1 MMHTRYPR
9 PCPIPG
15 HPQDE
20 DEPALAAESA
30 WSRLRDWH
38 LQAPAERL
46 PLPVVLLTWPATW
59 IMHAAHV
66 PGRVMAYGAAGAALI
81 AWQAWRRHEKAAA
94 TAADGNTPP
103 PRVAAAEAAM
113 VAAALGGWIA
123 AAVTWGPLGWPAHV
137 LTWIYL
143 AGAAGG
149 YWWLRRHQA
158 VRAARQRREE
168 VAVWA
173 ARKAEWHRVA
183 HLIGLGDFHLQKVT
197 PTLLGEELLLT
208 SAPGSDLASRIAR
221 NADAIAEKYAHLEGL
236 PYGRV
241 DIRTTDYPGQLV
253 IGIRHQDP
261 SVNGVVYHPLTT
273 PWPSA
278 EPSPYAGWFPAG
290 TTIRDPVP
298 VGIIPETGEPMTLTL
313 FDEIGAKAI
322 GVHGATGSGK
332 STLLN
337 DVRERVTAMR
347 DAALVQL
354 NGAHMGDELTWEPL
368 AAATACGPA
377 ASDEQ
382 VRGKILAVLQ
392 WAQQLVT
399 DRSATLARTGHSVF
413 QPTPDDPAI
422 VLMADEVDEV
432 VASVPGSG
440 PILEFLASKQRKSA
454 VCLILATQRAT
465 QKQTGGG
472 MVRANLSQVVIGNT
486 NRATE
491 SRHATGAEAEIPDI
505 SEYSRGRKGY
515 FQIWDPQA
523 KEITARGRTFLLGV
537 PPDELAYCKRIVDAR
552 KGTRRALPGPDLVPA
567 APREHDPREHDP
579 GAAAPGVSEMRA
591 RLAAAKAVSERTL
604 PAATGP
610 ARLAAMRLPA
620 DIPPADARTLLA
632 LLGEPEGTSAG
643 PAGAAIGKSKAT
655 AWRYLNMLREH
666 GIAELV
672 TAGRSSRY
680 RLAGQPGPRPEPEP
694 EQGSPAYLT
703 IQALAEAVHAGLA
716 DADEATREVLEKVWE
731 IEHRRARPH
740 LTVVPPLPGDAG
752 EGDAQ

>member
-1 MMHTRYPR
+1 MIKTGYPR

-20 DEPALAAESA
+20 DEPVLVTESA
-30 WSRLRDWH
+30 WARLRAWH
-38 LQAPAERL
+38 LHAPAERL
-46 PLPVVLLTWPATW
+46 PLPVIVTAWPAAW
-59 IMHAAHV
+59 VLHAAHV
-66 PGRVMAYGAAGAALI
+66 AGHVVTYAAIAAAAACWLTWHRHGRESPHPRLLPAEAAL
-81 AWQAWRRHEKAAA
+81 
-94 TAADGNTPP
+94 
-103 PRVAAAEAAM
+103 VAAA
-113 VAAALGGWIA
+113 VGGWMA
-123 AAVTWGPLGWPAHV
+123 AAVTRGPLGWPRHL

-149 YWWLRRHQA
+149 YWWLRRHAA
-158 VRAARQRREE
+158 VRAARQRRED
-168 VAVWA
+168 AAAWA

-208 SAPGSDLASRIAR
+208 SAPGSDLASRIVR

-241 DIRTTDYPGQLV
+241 DITTTDYPGQLV

-261 SVNGVVYHPLTT
+261 SVKGIVYHPLTT

-278 EPSPYAGWFPAG
+278 QPSPYAGWFPAAA
-290 TTIRDPVP
+290 TIRDPVP

-313 FDEIGAKAI
+313 FDEIGARAI

-337 DVRERVTAMR
+337 DVRERITAMP
-347 DAALVQL
+347 DAILIQI

-377 ASDEQ
+377 ASDED
-382 VRGKILAVLQ
+382 VRDKILAVLE
-392 WAQQLVT
+392 WAQAKVT
-399 DRSATLARTGHSVF
+399 ERSATLAETGHSVF
-413 QPTPDDPAI
+413 QPTPEDPAI
-422 VLMADEVDEV
+422 VIEIDEVDEV

-552 KGTRRALPGPDLVPA
+552 RGARRVLPGPDLVLD
-567 APREHDPREHDP
+567 APRGHAPGERVPGEHDPR
-579 GAAAPGVSEMRA
+579 AAAPGVSEMRA
-591 RLAAAKAVSERTL
+591 RLATARAANERA
-604 PAATGP
+604 PAGAGP
-610 ARLAAMRLPA
+610 ARLAGMRLPT
-620 DIPPADARTLLA
+620 DIPPADAQALLT
-632 LLGEPEGTSAG
+632 LLGEPGGTSAG

-655 AWRYLNMLREH
+655 AWRYLNMLRER

-680 RLAGQPGPRPEPEP
+680 RLAGKSGPQPEPEA
-694 EQGSPAYLT
+694 EQRQRSPGYLT

-716 DADEATREVLEKVWE
+716 DADEATREVLEKVRE
-731 IEHRRARPH
+731 IERRRARPH
-740 LTVVPPLPGDAG
+740 LTVVPPLPGDAR

>member
-1 MMHTRYPR
+1 MIRTRYPR

-20 DEPALAAESA
+20 DEPALVTESA
-30 WSRLRDWH
+30 WARLRAWH

-46 PLPVVLLTWPATW
+46 PLPVALLTWPSAW
-59 IMHAAHV
+59 VLHAAHV
-66 PGRVMAYGAAGAALI
+66 PGHIVTYAAAAAVVACWLTWHRHERNSPYPRLLPTEAAL
-81 AWQAWRRHEKAAA
+81 
-94 TAADGNTPP
+94 
-103 PRVAAAEAAM
+103 VAAAI
-113 VAAALGGWIA
+113 GGWIA
-123 AAVTWGPLGWPAHV
+123 AAVTWGPLGWPGHL

-149 YWWLRRHQA
+149 YWWLRSHQA
-158 VRAARQRREE
+158 VRAARQRRDD
-168 VAVWA
+168 AIAWA

-183 HLIGLGDFHLQKVT
+183 HLIGLGDFHLQEVT

-241 DIRTTDYPGQLV
+241 DISTTEYPGELV
-253 IGIRHQDP
+253 IGIRRLDP
-261 SVNGVVYHPLTT
+261 SVKGIVYHPLTA

-278 EPSPYAGWFPAG
+278 EPSPYADWFPAG
-290 TTIRDPVP
+290 ATIRDPVP

-313 FDEIGAKAI
+313 FDAIGARAI

-337 DVRERVTAMR
+337 DVRERVTAMT
-347 DAALVQL
+347 DAALVQV

-377 ASDEQ
+377 ASDED
-382 VRGKILAVLQ
+382 VRDKILAVLG
-392 WAQQLVT
+392 WAQGLVT
-399 DRSATLARTGHSVF
+399 GRSATLAQTGHSVF

-422 VLMADEVDEV
+422 VLMVDEVDEV
-432 VASVPGSG
+432 VASVPGAG
-440 PILEFLASKQRKSA
+440 AILEFLASKQRKSA

-552 KGTRRALPGPDLVPA
+552 KATRRALPAIEV
-567 APREHDPREHDP
+567 APRDRQEHAPEP
-579 GAAAPGVSEMRA
+579 AAPGVREMRA
-591 RLAAAKAVSERTL
+591 RLAAAREHNEAAAGGAPVRHRKVPGVPPEAMAVLMRL
-604 PAATGP
+604 
-610 ARLAAMRLPA
+610 LAA
-620 DIPPADARTLLA
+620 
-632 LLGEPEGTSAG
+632 PEGTTANEAG
-643 PAGAAIGKSKAT
+643 LALGKSKET
-655 AWRYLNMLREH
+655 AREYLTALRDRELAQLTGGGRGSRWRLIR
-666 GIAELV
+666 AEPP
-672 TAGRSSRY
+672 A
-680 RLAGQPGPRPEPEP
+680 APGPRP
-694 EQGSPAYLT
+694 YLT
-703 IQALAEAVHAGLA
+703 IEALAQYVVEGLV
-716 DADEATREVLEKVWE
+716 DADDEQRAVLEHAHDL
-731 IEHRRARPH
+731 IRRQR
-740 LTVVPPLPGDAG
+740 LTLVQGGGGDT
-752 EGDAQ
+752 Q

>member
-1 MMHTRYPR
+1 MTVTRYPR

-20 DEPALAAESA
+20 DEPALVTESA
-30 WSRLRDWH
+30 WARLRAWH

-46 PLPVVLLTWPATW
+46 PLPAALLTWPAAW
-59 IMHAAHV
+59 ILHQAHV
-66 PGRVMAYGAAGAALI
+66 PGHDIGIAALAAAGCTWATWARHDRARRKAEESGQEPPPARMRPAEAAL
-81 AWQAWRRHEKAAA
+81 
-94 TAADGNTPP
+94 
-103 PRVAAAEAAM
+103 VAAAA
-113 VAAALGGWIA
+113 GGWLA
-123 AAVTWGPLGWPAHV
+123 AAVTRGPLGWPAHL

-143 AGAAGG
+143 AGAAAG
-149 YWWLRRHQA
+149 YWWLRRHEA
-158 VRAARQRREE
+158 VQAARRRREDD
-168 VAVWA
+168 AAWA
-173 ARKAEWHRVA
+173 ARKAGWHRVA
-183 HLIGLGDFHLQKVT
+183 HLIGLGDFHLQEVT
-197 PTLLGEELLLT
+197 ETLLGEELLLT
-208 SAPGSDLASRIAR
+208 SAPGSDLASRVAR

-241 DIRTTDYPGQLV
+241 DISTTDYPGQLV

-261 SVNGVVYHPLTT
+261 SVKGVVYHPLTT

-278 EPSPYAGWFPAG
+278 EPSPYAGWFPAFA
-290 TTIRDPVP
+290 TVRDQVP
-298 VGIIPETGEPMTLTL
+298 VGVIPETGDPMTVTL

-337 DVRERVTAMR
+337 DVRERVTAMT

-382 VRGKILAVLQ
+382 VRDKILAVLE

-399 DRSATLARTGHSVF
+399 DRSATLAQTGHSVF
-413 QPTPDDPAI
+413 QPPPEDPAI
-422 VLMADEVDEV
+422 VLMVDEVDEV
-432 VASVPGSG
+432 DSSVPGSG
-440 PILEFLASKQRKSA
+440 AILEFLASKQRKSA

-505 SEYSRGRKGY
+505 SEYSRGRKGF

-552 KGTRRALPGPDLVPA
+552 KGTRRTLPSPDLA
-567 APREHDPREHDP
+567 LDAPQGHAP
-579 GAAAPGVSEMRA
+579 GERAPGVSEMRA
-591 RLAAAKAVSERTL
+591 RLTAARERNETAPGTAPVRHRAVPGVPPEAMAVLTRL
-604 PAATGP
+604 
-610 ARLAAMRLPA
+610 LAA
-620 DIPPADARTLLA
+620 
-632 LLGEPEGTSAG
+632 PEGTTAAL
-643 PAGAAIGKSKAT
+643 AGAALGKSKSSAYDYLT
-655 AWRYLNMLREH
+655 ALRDQ
-666 GIAELV
+666 GIAEMTGGGRGSRFRLV
-672 TAGRSSRY
+672 RAEP
-680 RLAGQPGPRPEPEP
+680 AAAPETRA
-694 EQGSPAYLT
+694 AYTT
-703 IQALAEAVHAGLA
+703 IEALAQAVHDGLV
-716 DADEATREVLEKVWE
+716 DASDEQRAVLEQAWQV
-731 IEHRRARPH
+731 ANRPR
-740 LTVVPPLPGDAG
+740 LTLLHGGGSDAP
-752 EGDAQ
+752 

>member
-1 MMHTRYPR
+1 MIKTEYPR

-20 DEPALAAESA
+20 NEAVLVTESA
-30 WSRLRDWH
+30 WARLRDWYLH
-38 LQAPAERL
+38 APAERL
-46 PLPVVLLTWPATW
+46 PLPVIVLTWPAAW
-59 IMHAAHV
+59 VLHAAHV
-66 PGRVMAYGAAGAALI
+66 PGHIVTYIAVGAAVLCWLTWWRHERSSPHHRLLPTEAAL
-81 AWQAWRRHEKAAA
+81 
-94 TAADGNTPP
+94 
-103 PRVAAAEAAM
+103 VEAA
-113 VAAALGGWIA
+113 VGGWIA
-123 AAVTWGPLGWPAHV
+123 AAATWGPLGWPAHL

-143 AGAAGG
+143 AGASGG
-149 YWWLRRHQA
+149 YWWLRRHEA
-158 VRAARQRREE
+158 VRAARQRREDD
-168 VAVWA
+168 AAWA

-183 HLIGLGDFHLQKVT
+183 HSIGLGDFHLQKVT

-241 DIRTTDYPGQLV
+241 DISTTDYPGQLV
-253 IGIRHQDP
+253 IGIRRADP
-261 SVNGVVYHPLTT
+261 SVKGIVYHPLTT

-278 EPSPYAGWFPAG
+278 EPSPYAGWFPAAA
-290 TTIRDPVP
+290 TIREQVP
-298 VGIIPETGEPMTLTL
+298 VGIIPETGEAMTLTL
-313 FDEIGAKAI
+313 FDEIGAKAV

-337 DVRERVTAMR
+337 DVRERVTAMT

-377 ASDEQ
+377 ASDEE
-382 VRGKILAVLQ
+382 VRDKILTVLE
-392 WAQQLVT
+392 WAQHLVT
-399 DRSATLARTGHSVF
+399 DRSATLAQTGHSVF
-413 QPTPDDPAI
+413 QPTPDDPAY
-422 VLMADEVDEV
+422 VLMVDEVDEV
-432 VASVPGSG
+432 VTSVPGSG
-440 PILEFLASKQRKSA
+440 AILEFLASKQRKSA

-552 KGTRRALPGPDLVPA
+552 RGARRVPDVVLG
-567 APREHDPREHDP
+567 APRGHGPGGHGLGERDP

-591 RLAAAKAVSERTL
+591 RLAAARAVSERTP
-604 PAATGP
+604 PAAGP
-610 ARLAAMRLPA
+610 ARPAAVRLPA
-620 DIPPADARTLLA
+620 DIPAADAQALLA

-655 AWRYLNMLREH
+655 AWRYLNMLREQ

-680 RLAGQPGPRPEPEP
+680 RLAGKPGPRPGPET
-694 EQGSPAYLT
+694 EQGQRSPGYLT

-731 IEHRRARPH
+731 IEHRTARPH
-740 LTVVPPLPGDAG
+740 LTVVPPLPGDAR

>member
-1 MMHTRYPR
+1 MIETRYQR

-15 HPQDE
+15 HPQDAG
-20 DEPALAAESA
+20 DETELVPDSA
-30 WSRLRDWH
+30 WSRLRAWH
-38 LQAPAERL
+38 LHSPAERL
-46 PLPVVLLTWPATW
+46 PLPVIVLTWPSAW
-59 IMHAAHV
+59 ILHAAHV
-66 PGRVMAYGAAGAALI
+66 PGHVVTYATVAGAVACWLTWHRYERTSPHRRMLPTEAAL
-81 AWQAWRRHEKAAA
+81 
-94 TAADGNTPP
+94 
-103 PRVAAAEAAM
+103 VAAAI
-113 VAAALGGWIA
+113 GGWVA
-123 AAVTWGPLGWPAHV
+123 AAVTWGPLGWPGHL

-143 AGAAGG
+143 AGSIGG
-149 YWWLRRHQA
+149 YAWLRRHEA
-158 VRAARQRREE
+158 VRAARQRRED
-168 VAVWA
+168 AAAWA

-208 SAPGSDLASRIAR
+208 SAPGSDLASRVAR
-221 NADAIAEKYAHLEGL
+221 NSDAIAEKYAHLEGL

-241 DIRTTDYPGQLV
+241 DISTTDYPGQLV
-253 IGIRHQDP
+253 IGIRRVDP
-261 SVNGVVYHPLTT
+261 SVKGIVYHPLTT
-273 PWPSA
+273 PWPSP
-278 EPSPYAGWFPAG
+278 EPSPYAGWFPAEA
-290 TTIRDPVP
+290 TIRDPVP
-298 VGIIPETGEPMTLTL
+298 VGIIPETGEPMTVTL

-377 ASDEQ
+377 ASNED
-382 VRGKILAVLQ
+382 VRDKIVAVLES
-392 WAQQLVT
+392 AQQLVT
-399 DRSATLARTGHSVF
+399 ERSATLAETGHSVF
-413 QPTPDDPAI
+413 QPTPEDPAI
-422 VLMADEVDEV
+422 VLMVDEVDEV
-432 VASVPGSG
+432 VSSVPGSG

-552 KGTRRALPGPDLVPA
+552 KGARRVLPAVDLAVHDRQEH
-567 APREHDPREHDP
+567 APEP
-579 GAAAPGVSEMRA
+579 AAPGVSEMRA
-591 RLAAAKAVSERTL
+591 RLAAARERNEA
-604 PAATGP
+604 PAAVAPVRHRKVPGVP
-610 ARLAAMRLPA
+610 PEAMAMLMRL
-620 DIPPADARTLLA
+620 LA
-632 LLGEPEGTSAG
+632 TPEGTTAG
-643 PAGAAIGKSKAT
+643 LAGLALGKSKSSAHDYLT
-655 AWRYLNMLREH
+655 ALRDQ
-666 GIAELV
+666 GIAEMTGRGRGSRFRLV
-672 TAGRSSRY
+672 RAEPP
-680 RLAGQPGPRPEPEP
+680 AAPEPRP
-694 EQGSPAYLT
+694 YTT
-703 IQALAEAVHAGLA
+703 IEALAQAVHDGLV
-716 DADEATREVLEKVWE
+716 DASDEQRAVLEQAWQV
-731 IEHRRARPH
+731 ANRPR
-740 LTVVPPLPGDAG
+740 LTLLQGGGSDGP
-752 EGDAQ
+752 

>member
-1 MMHTRYPR
+1 M
-9 PCPIPG
+9 PG
-15 HPQDE
+15 HVVTY
-20 DEPALAAESA
+20 AAVA
-30 WSRLRDWH
+30 AAVACW
-38 LQAPAERL
+38 
-46 PLPVVLLTWPATW
+46 LT
-59 IMHAAHV
+59 
-66 PGRVMAYGAAGAALI
+66 
-81 AWQAWRRHEKAAA
+81 WRRHERSSPHPRLLPTEAAL
-94 TAADGNTPP
+94 
-103 PRVAAAEAAM
+103 VAAAI
-113 VAAALGGWIA
+113 GGWIA
-123 AAVTWGPLGWPAHV
+123 AAVTWGPLGWPAHL

-149 YWWLRRHQA
+149 YWWLRRHEA
-158 VRAARQRREE
+158 VRAARQRRED
-168 VAVWA
+168 AAAWA

-241 DIRTTDYPGQLV
+241 DISTTEYPGQLI
-253 IGIRHQDP
+253 IGIRRVDP
-261 SVNGVVYHPLTT
+261 SVKGVVYHPLTA
-273 PWPSA
+273 PWPSS
-278 EPSPYAGWFPAG
+278 EPSPYAGWFPAEA
-290 TTIRDPVP
+290 TIRDPVP
-298 VGIIPETGEPMTLTL
+298 VGIIPETGDPMTVTL

-377 ASDEQ
+377 ASDED
-382 VRGKILAVLQ
+382 VRDKILAVLG

-399 DRSATLARTGHSVF
+399 ERSATLAETGHSVF
-413 QPTPDDPAI
+413 QPTPDDPAY
-422 VLMADEVDEV
+422 VLMVDEVDEV

-515 FQIWDPQA
+515 FQVWDPQA

-552 KGTRRALPGPDLVPA
+552 KGTRRV
-567 APREHDPREHDP
+567 
-579 GAAAPGVSEMRA
+579 
-591 RLAAAKAVSERTL
+591 L
-604 PAATGP
+604 PAG
-610 ARLAAMRLPA
+610 
-620 DIPPADARTLLA
+620 
-632 LLGEPEGTSAG
+632 
-643 PAGAAIGKSKAT
+643 
-655 AWRYLNMLREH
+655 N
-666 GIAELV
+666 
-672 TAGRSSRY
+672 
-680 RLAGQPGPRPEPEP
+680 
-694 EQGSPAYLT
+694 
-703 IQALAEAVHAGLA
+703 
-716 DADEATREVLEKVWE
+716 
-731 IEHRRARPH
+731 
-740 LTVVPPLPGDAG
+740 
-752 EGDAQ
+752 

>member
-1 MMHTRYPR
+1 MIGTRYPR

-20 DEPALAAESA
+20 DEPALVTESA
-30 WSRLRDWH
+30 WARLRAWH
-38 LQAPAERL
+38 LRAPAERL
-46 PLPVVLLTWPATW
+46 PLPVALLTWPAAW
-59 IMHAAHV
+59 VLHAAHV
-66 PGRVMAYGAAGAALI
+66 PGHVLTY
-81 AWQAWRRHEKAAA
+81 A
-94 TAADGNTPP
+94 T
-103 PRVAAAEAAM
+103 VAAAVACWLTWHRYWRTSPHQRMLPTEAGL
-113 VAAALGGWIA
+113 VAAAIGAWVA
-123 AAVTWGPLGWPAHV
+123 AAVTWGPLGWPAHL

-143 AGAAGG
+143 AGAAAG
-149 YWWLRRHQA
+149 YWWLRRHEA
-158 VRAARQRREE
+158 VQAARHRRDD
-168 VAVWA
+168 AIAWA

-183 HLIGLGDFHLQKVT
+183 HLIGLGDFHLQKIT

-208 SAPGSDLASRIAR
+208 SAPGSDLASRVAR
-221 NADAIAEKYAHLEGL
+221 NSDAIAEKYAHLEGL

-241 DIRTTDYPGQLV
+241 DISTTEFPGQLI
-253 IGIRHQDP
+253 IGIRRVDP
-261 SVNGVVYHPLTT
+261 SVKGIVYHPLTA
-273 PWPSA
+273 PWPSP
-278 EPSPYAGWFPAG
+278 EPSPYADWFPAG
-290 TTIRDPVP
+290 ATIRDPVP
-298 VGIIPETGEPMTLTL
+298 VGIIPETGDPMTVTL
-313 FDEIGAKAI
+313 FDEIGTKAI

-337 DVRERVTAMR
+337 DVRERVTAMP
-347 DAALVQL
+347 DAALVQI

-377 ASDEQ
+377 ASDEE
-382 VRGKILAVLQ
+382 VRDKILAVLE

-399 DRSATLARTGHSVF
+399 ERSATLAETGHSVF
-413 QPTPDDPAI
+413 QPTPEDPAI
-422 VLMADEVDEV
+422 VLMIDEVDEV
-432 VASVPGSG
+432 VASVSGSG

-552 KGTRRALPGPDLVPA
+552 RGTRRALPVVDLTVQDRQER
-567 APREHDPREHDP
+567 APEP
-579 GAAAPGVSEMRA
+579 GAPGVSEMRA
-591 RLAAAKAVSERTL
+591 RLAAARALSDRTP
-604 PAATGP
+604 PAPAGP
-610 ARLAAMRLPA
+610 APLAAVRLPA
-620 DIPPADARTLLA
+620 DIPSADAQVLLA
-632 LLGEPEGTSAG
+632 LLGEPEGTSTG

-680 RLAGQPGPRPEPEP
+680 RLAGQPGPRPEPEAGQGQRSP
-694 EQGSPAYLT
+694 EYLT

-731 IEHRRARPH
+731 IEHRPARPH
-740 LTVVPPLPGDAG
+740 LTVVPPLPDDAR

>member
-1 MMHTRYPR
+1 MIKTEYPR

-20 DEPALAAESA
+20 DEPALVTELA
-30 WSRLRDWH
+30 WARLRGWH
-38 LQAPAERL
+38 LHAPAERL
-46 PLPVVLLTWPATW
+46 PLPVILTAWPAAW
-59 IMHAAHV
+59 VLHAAHV
-66 PGRVMAYGAAGAALI
+66 PGHVVTYAAIAAAVACWLTWHRYGHSSLHPRLLPTEAALI
-81 AWQAWRRHEKAAA
+81 AGA
-94 TAADGNTPP
+94 
-103 PRVAAAEAAM
+103 V
-113 VAAALGGWIA
+113 GGWMG
-123 AAVTWGPLGWPAHV
+123 AAVTWGPLGWPAH
-137 LTWIYL
+137 LLAWIYL
-143 AGAAGG
+143 AGAGAG

-158 VRAARQRREE
+158 VRAARQRRED
-168 VAVWA
+168 AAAWA

-208 SAPGSDLASRIAR
+208 SAPGSDLASRVAR

-241 DIRTTDYPGQLV
+241 DISTTDYPGQLV
-253 IGIRHQDP
+253 IGIRRVDP

-278 EPSPYAGWFPAG
+278 EPSPYAGWFPAEA
-290 TTIRDPVP
+290 TIRDPVP

-377 ASDEQ
+377 ASDGD
-382 VRGKILAVLQ
+382 VRDKVLAVLE
-392 WAQQLVT
+392 WAQHLVT
-399 DRSATLARTGHSVF
+399 DRSATLAQTGHSVF
-413 QPTPDDPAI
+413 QPTPDNPAY
-422 VLMADEVDEV
+422 VLMIDEVDEV
-432 VASVPGSG
+432 VSSVPGSG

-537 PPDELAYCKRIVDAR
+537 PPDELAHCKRIVDAR
-552 KGTRRALPGPDLVPA
+552 RGARRVPDVVLD
-567 APREHDPREHDP
+567 APRGHAPGEHDP
-579 GAAAPGVSEMRA
+579 GAPEPGVSEMRA
-591 RLAAAKAVSERTL
+591 RLAAARERTE
-604 PAATGP
+604 AAPGSAP
-610 ARLAAMRLPA
+610 ARPRAVPGVPPEAMAVLMRLLAA
-620 DIPPADARTLLA
+620 
-632 LLGEPEGTSAG
+632 PEGTT
-643 PAGAAIGKSKAT
+643 AGAAGLALGKSKSSAHD
-655 AWRYLNMLREH
+655 YLAALRDR
-666 GIAELV
+666 GIAEK
-672 TAGRSSRY
+672 TGGGRGSRF
-680 RLAGQPGPRPEPEP
+680 RLARAEPPAAPEPRP
-694 EQGSPAYLT
+694 YTT
-703 IQALAEAVHAGLA
+703 IEALAQAVHDGLV
-716 DADEATREVLEKVWE
+716 DASDEQRAVLEQAWQ
-731 IEHRRARPH
+731 IANRPG
-740 LTVVPPLPGDAG
+740 LTLLHGGGSDGP
-752 EGDAQ
+752 

>member
-1 MMHTRYPR
+1 MIKTEYPR

-20 DEPALAAESA
+20 DSEAPLVAESA
-30 WSRLRDWH
+30 WSRLRTWFLH
-38 LQAPAERL
+38 APAERL
-46 PLPVVLLTWPATW
+46 PLPLVLTAWPLAW
-59 IMHAAHV
+59 ILHAAHV
-66 PGRVMAYGAAGAALI
+66 PGHVITYAAL
-81 AWQAWRRHEKAAA
+81 AAAVACWLTWRRHERSS
-94 TAADGNTPP
+94 PH
-103 PRVAAAEAAM
+103 PRLLPAEAAL
-113 VAAALGGWIA
+113 VAGAIGGWIA
-123 AAVTWGPLGWPAHV
+123 AAVTWGPLAPPAHI
-137 LTWIYL
+137 LSWAYL
-143 AGAAGG
+143 AGVIGG
-149 YWWLRRHQA
+149 YSWLRRHEA
-158 VRAARQRREE
+158 VRAARQRRED
-168 VAVWA
+168 AAAWA

-183 HLIGLGDFHLQKVT
+183 HLIGLGDFHLQRVT

-208 SAPGSDLASRIAR
+208 SAPGSDLASRVAR
-221 NADAIAEKYAHLEGL
+221 NGDAIAEKYAHLEGL

-241 DIRTTDYPGQLV
+241 DISTTEYPGQLI
-253 IGIRHQDP
+253 IGIRRVDP
-261 SVNGVVYHPLTT
+261 SVKGIVYHPLTA

-278 EPSPYAGWFPAG
+278 EPSPYAGWFPAEA
-290 TTIRDPVP
+290 TIRDPVP

-337 DVRERVTAMR
+337 DVRERVTAMP

-377 ASDEQ
+377 ASDQ
-382 VRGKILAVLQ
+382 DVRDKILAVLG

-399 DRSATLARTGHSVF
+399 GRSATLAQTGHSVF
-413 QPTPDDPAI
+413 QPTPDDPAY
-422 VLMADEVDEV
+422 VLMVDEVDEV
-432 VASVPGSG
+432 VASVPGAG
-440 PILEFLASKQRKSA
+440 AILEFLASKQRKSA

-552 KGTRRALPGPDLVPA
+552 RGTGRVLPAVELAVQDRQEH
-567 APREHDPREHDP
+567 APE
-579 GAAAPGVSEMRA
+579 AAAPGVSEMRA
-591 RLAAAKAVSERTL
+591 RLAAARERNEAEPGGAPVRHRKVAGVPPEAMAVLMRLLAAPEGTTAALAGLALGKSKSSAHDYLTALRDQGLAEKTGGGRGSRFRL
-604 PAATGP
+604 VRAEPPAEPPAATE
-610 ARLAAMRLPA
+610 ARPYTTIEALAQAVHDGLVDASDEQRAVLEQAWQVANRPRL
-620 DIPPADARTLLA
+620 TLLQ
-632 LLGEPEGTSAG
+632 GGGSDG
-643 PAGAAIGKSKAT
+643 P
-655 AWRYLNMLREH
+655 
-666 GIAELV
+666 
-672 TAGRSSRY
+672 
-680 RLAGQPGPRPEPEP
+680 
-694 EQGSPAYLT
+694 
-703 IQALAEAVHAGLA
+703 
-716 DADEATREVLEKVWE
+716 
-731 IEHRRARPH
+731 
-740 LTVVPPLPGDAG
+740 
-752 EGDAQ
+752 

>member
-1 MMHTRYPR
+1 MIKTGYPR

-20 DEPALAAESA
+20 DEPVLVTESA
-30 WSRLRDWH
+30 WSRLRAWH

-46 PLPVVLLTWPATW
+46 PLPVIVTAWPAAW
-59 IMHAAHV
+59 VLHAAHV
-66 PGRVMAYGAAGAALI
+66 PGHVVTYAAVAGAAACWLT
-81 AWQAWRRHEKAAA
+81 WRRYARSSPHRRLLPAEAALAAAA
-94 TAADGNTPP
+94 T
-103 PRVAAAEAAM
+103 
-113 VAAALGGWIA
+113 GGWMA
-123 AAVTWGPLGWPAHV
+123 AAVTWGPLGWPGHL

-143 AGAAGG
+143 AGSTGG
-149 YWWLRRHQA
+149 YAWLRRHEA
-158 VRAARQRREE
+158 VRAARQRRED
-168 VAVWA
+168 AAAWT
-173 ARKAEWHRVA
+173 ARKADWHRVA
-183 HLIGLGDFHLQKVT
+183 HLIGLGDFHLQEVT

-208 SAPGSDLASRIAR
+208 SAPGSDLASRVAR
-221 NADAIAEKYAHLEGL
+221 NSDAIAEKYAHLEGL

-241 DIRTTDYPGQLV
+241 DISTTDYPGELV
-253 IGIRHQDP
+253 IGIRRVDP
-261 SVNGVVYHPLTT
+261 SVKGIVYHPLTT
-273 PWPSA
+273 PWPSP
-278 EPSPYAGWFPAG
+278 ELSPYAGWFPAEA
-290 TTIRDPVP
+290 TIRDPVP

-337 DVRERVTAMR
+337 DVRERVTAMT

-377 ASDEQ
+377 ASDQ
-382 VRGKILAVLQ
+382 DVRDKILAVLG
-392 WAQQLVT
+392 WAQHLVT
-399 DRSATLARTGHSVF
+399 GRSATLAETGHSVF

-422 VLMADEVDEV
+422 VLMIDEVDEV

-454 VCLILATQRAT
+454 ICLILATQRAT
-465 QKQTGGG
+465 QRQTGGG

-552 KGTRRALPGPDLVPA
+552 RGTRRVLPTVDLA
-567 APREHDPREHDP
+567 MHDRQEHAPEP
-579 GAAAPGVSEMRA
+579 AAPGVSEMRA
-591 RLAAAKAVSERTL
+591 RLAAARALSERTPPAVSRSGQVPATRL
-604 PAATGP
+604 PAAV
-610 ARLAAMRLPA
+610 
-620 DIPPADARTLLA
+620 PPAAGQVLLGLLA
-632 LLGEPEGTSAG
+632 SPEGTTASA
-643 PAGAAIGKSKAT
+643 AGMAIGKSKTVAYEYLT
-655 AWRYLNMLREH
+655 ALKDQ
-666 GIAELV
+666 GIAEL
-672 TAGRSSRY
+672 TGSGPNSRY
-680 RLAGQPGPRPEPEP
+680 RLAARPVHEPRQEP
-694 EQGSPAYLT
+694 EQARTSPGYLT

-716 DADEATREVLEKVWE
+716 DAAEATREVLEKVWE
-731 IEHRRARPH
+731 IEHRPARPH
-740 LTVVPPLPGDAG
+740 LTVVPTLPRDAG
-752 EGDAQ
+752 EGDAG

>member
-1 MMHTRYPR
+1 MTLTRYPR

-15 HPQDE
+15 HPQDD
-20 DEPALAAESA
+20 DEPALVTESA
-30 WSRLRDWH
+30 WARLRAWH
-38 LQAPAERL
+38 LHAPAERL
-46 PLPVVLLTWPATW
+46 PLPVALTAWPCAWVL
-59 IMHAAHV
+59 HALHV
-66 PGRVMAYGAAGAALI
+66 PGHIVTY
-81 AWQAWRRHEKAAA
+81 A
-94 TAADGNTPP
+94 T
-103 PRVAAAEAAM
+103 VAAAVACWLTWHRYWRTSPHQRLLPTEAAL
-113 VAAALGGWIA
+113 VAAALGAWVA
-123 AAVTWGPLGWPAHV
+123 AAVTWGPLGWPAHL

-143 AGAAGG
+143 GGAAGG
-149 YWWLRRHQA
+149 YRWLRHHEA
-158 VRAARQRREE
+158 VQAARQRRDD
-168 VAVWA
+168 AIAWA

-208 SAPGSDLASRIAR
+208 SAPGSDLASRVAR

-241 DIRTTDYPGQLV
+241 DISTTEFPGQLV
-253 IGIRHQDP
+253 IGIRRVDP
-261 SVNGVVYHPLTT
+261 SVKGIVYHPLTA

-278 EPSPYAGWFPAG
+278 EPSPYADWFPAEA
-290 TTIRDPVP
+290 TIRDPIP
-298 VGIIPETGEPMTLTL
+298 VGIIPETGEPMTVTL

-337 DVRERVTAMR
+337 DVRERVTAMP

-377 ASDEQ
+377 ASDEE
-382 VRGKILAVLQ
+382 VRDKILAVLEWVQ
-392 WAQQLVT
+392 ELVT
-399 DRSATLARTGHSVF
+399 ERSATLAETGHSVF
-413 QPTPDDPAI
+413 QPTPEDPAYVI
-422 VLMADEVDEV
+422 MVDEVDEV
-432 VASVPGSG
+432 VSSVPGSG
-440 PILEFLASKQRKSA
+440 AILEFLASKQRKSA

-552 KGTRRALPGPDLVPA
+552 KGTRRMLPAVDLAVRDHQEH
-567 APREHDPREHDP
+567 APVAE
-579 GAAAPGVSEMRA
+579 APGVSEH
-591 RLAAAKAVSERTL
+591 E
-604 PAATGP
+604 
-610 ARLAAMRLPA
+610 
-620 DIPPADARTLLA
+620 
-632 LLGEPEGTSAG
+632 
-643 PAGAAIGKSKAT
+643 GAASG
-655 AWRYLNMLREH
+655 
-666 GIAELV
+666 
-672 TAGRSSRY
+672 
-680 RLAGQPGPRPEPEP
+680 GQGT
-694 EQGSPAYLT
+694 Q
-703 IQALAEAVHAGLA
+703 
-716 DADEATREVLEKVWE
+716 
-731 IEHRRARPH
+731 
-740 LTVVPPLPGDAG
+740 
-752 EGDAQ
+752 

>member
-1 MMHTRYPR
+1 MTQTRYPR

-20 DEPALAAESA
+20 DEPVLVTESA
-30 WSRLRDWH
+30 WARLRAWH
-38 LQAPAERL
+38 LHAPAERL
-46 PLPVVLLTWPATW
+46 PLPVIVTAWPAAW
-59 IMHAAHV
+59 VLHAAHV
-66 PGRVMAYGAAGAALI
+66 PGHVVTYATVAGAVACWLTWHRYGRSSAHPRLLPTEAALV
-81 AWQAWRRHEKAAA
+81 AAA
-94 TAADGNTPP
+94 T
-103 PRVAAAEAAM
+103 
-113 VAAALGGWIA
+113 GGWIA
-123 AAVTWGPLGWPAHV
+123 AAATWGPLGWPAHL

-149 YWWLRRHQA
+149 YWWLRRHEA
-158 VRAARQRREE
+158 VRAARQRRED
-168 VAVWA
+168 AAAWA

-183 HLIGLGDFHLQKVT
+183 HLIGLGDFHLQEVT

-208 SAPGSDLASRIAR
+208 SAPGSDLASRVAR

-241 DIRTTDYPGQLV
+241 DISTTDYPGQLV
-253 IGIRHQDP
+253 IGIRHADP
-261 SVNGVVYHPLTT
+261 SVKGVVYHPLTT

-278 EPSPYAGWFPAG
+278 EPSPYAGWFPAEA
-290 TTIRDPVP
+290 TIRDPVP

-313 FDEIGAKAI
+313 FDEIGARAI

-337 DVRERVTAMR
+337 DVRERVTAMT

-377 ASDEQ
+377 ASDEE
-382 VRGKILAVLQ
+382 VRDKILAVLE

-399 DRSATLARTGHSVF
+399 ERSATLAQTGHSVF
-413 QPTPDDPAI
+413 QPTPDDPAY
-422 VLMADEVDEV
+422 VLMVDEVDEV

-440 PILEFLASKQRKSA
+440 AILEFLASKQRKSA

-552 KGTRRALPGPDLVPA
+552 RGTRRVPDVVLD
-567 APREHDPREHDP
+567 APRGH
-579 GAAAPGVSEMRA
+579 APGGMVPGVMVPGSVTPR
-591 RLAAAKAVSERTL
+591 RL
-604 PAATGP
+604 
-610 ARLAAMRLPA
+610 
-620 DIPPADARTLLA
+620 
-632 LLGEPEGTSAG
+632 
-643 PAGAAIGKSKAT
+643 
-655 AWRYLNMLREH
+655 
-666 GIAELV
+666 
-672 TAGRSSRY
+672 
-680 RLAGQPGPRPEPEP
+680 
-694 EQGSPAYLT
+694 
-703 IQALAEAVHAGLA
+703 
-716 DADEATREVLEKVWE
+716 
-731 IEHRRARPH
+731 RRA
-740 LTVVPPLPGDAG
+740 
-752 EGDAQ
+752 

>member
-1 MMHTRYPR
+1 MIQTRYPR

-20 DEPALAAESA
+20 DQAALVTDSA
-30 WSRLRDWH
+30 WARLRAWH
-38 LQAPAERL
+38 LHAPAERL
-46 PLPVVLLTWPATW
+46 PLPVIVLTWPAGW
-59 IMHAAHV
+59 VLHAAHV
-66 PGRVMAYGAAGAALI
+66 PGHVVTYAAVAGAVACWLTWHRYGRTSPHPRMLPAEAAL
-81 AWQAWRRHEKAAA
+81 A
-94 TAADGNTPP
+94 TAAIGGW
-103 PRVAAAEAAM
+103 VAAAA
-113 VAAALGGWIA
+113 
-123 AAVTWGPLGWPAHV
+123 TWGPLGWPGHL

-143 AGAAGG
+143 AGSIGG
-149 YWWLRRHQA
+149 YAWLRRHEA
-158 VRAARQRREE
+158 VRAARERRDE
-168 VAVWA
+168 AAAWT

-208 SAPGSDLASRIAR
+208 SAPGSDLASRVAR
-221 NADAIAEKYAHLEGL
+221 NSDAIAEKYAHLEGL

-241 DIRTTDYPGQLV
+241 DISTTEYPGQLV
-253 IGIRHQDP
+253 IGIRRVDP
-261 SVNGVVYHPLTT
+261 SVKGTVYHPLTA
-273 PWPSA
+273 PWPSS
-278 EPSPYAGWFPAG
+278 ESSPYAGWFPAEA
-290 TTIRDPVP
+290 TIRDPVP
-298 VGIIPETGEPMTLTL
+298 VGIIPETGEPMTVTL

-337 DVRERVTAMR
+337 DVRERVTAMT

-354 NGAHMGDELTWEPL
+354 NGAHMGDELTWGPL

-377 ASDEQ
+377 ASDEE
-382 VRGKILAVLQ
+382 VRDKILAVLE

-399 DRSATLARTGHSVF
+399 ERSATLAQTGHSVF
-413 QPTPDDPAI
+413 QPTPEDPAY
-422 VLMADEVDEV
+422 VLMVDEVDEV
-432 VASVPGSG
+432 VASVPGAG
-440 PILEFLASKQRKSA
+440 AILEFLASKQRKSA

-552 KGTRRALPGPDLVPA
+552 KGARRTLPAIEV
-567 APREHDPREHDP
+567 APRDRQEHAPE
-579 GAAAPGVSEMRA
+579 AAAPGVSEMRA
-591 RLAAAKAVSERTL
+591 RLAAARALSESAP
-604 PAATGP
+604 PAAAGP
-610 ARLAAMRLPA
+610 ARVAAVRLPA
-620 DIPPADARTLLA
+620 DIPAADAHALLA

-680 RLAGQPGPRPEPEP
+680 RLAGQPGPRPEPEAGQGPRSP
-694 EQGSPAYLT
+694 EYLT

-716 DADEATREVLEKVWE
+716 EADEATREVLEKVWE
-731 IEHRRARPH
+731 IEHRPARPR
-740 LTVVPPLPGDAG
+740 LTVVPPLPDEAR